1 MNVHATTKQDFI
13 KFDNAKELFREL
25 YNVCLLFKET
35 DHFYYCYCR
44 TTRSQIVKCNLCK
57 FDDLFDNKSHERFLL
72 THRNDMD
79 KLQTYV
85 DIYWQF
91 VQKISKED
99 KNALNFLNQDYVWS
113 FRDYRNQISMRSTI
127 EEIIEHNEEL
137 ISANGLEIFFK
148 NFV

>member
-137 ISANGLEIFFK
+137 ISANGLEIFLK

>member
-25 YNVCLLFKET
+25 CNVCLLFKET

-137 ISANGLEIFFK
+137 ISANGLEIFLK

>member
-1 MNVHATTKQDFI
+1 M
-13 KFDNAKELFREL
+13 
-25 YNVCLLFKET
+25 
-35 DHFYYCYCR
+35 
-44 TTRSQIVKCNLCK
+44 KCNLCK

>member
-79 KLQTYV
+79 KLETYV

-137 ISANGLEIFFK
+137 ISANGLEIFLK